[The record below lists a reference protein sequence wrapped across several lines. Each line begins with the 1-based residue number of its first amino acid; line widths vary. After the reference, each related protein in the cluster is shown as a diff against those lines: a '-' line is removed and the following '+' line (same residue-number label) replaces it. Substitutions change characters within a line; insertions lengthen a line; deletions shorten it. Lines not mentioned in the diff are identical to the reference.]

1 MNLKEL
7 LKKALK
13 EAGLNEE
20 LANHITITSEEQI
33 EGIVSNLKP
42 KERGIDFA
50 KIIGS
55 KEFSDFV
62 SSKGYDEVLKLSK
75 ALQSGT
81 DKKVTQGIKTHL
93 SKLTPDGDEEPNP
106 SELKN
111 PNDPNVKFLELLS
124 NLSEKVDGLSKER
137 QRDSKLEDARKL
149 IGKSQLP
156 KKLQEKWLTS
166 RIDLDKDIPEQIKEL
181 EGEYEETYG
190 EAIKGTSKGLPIG
203 GKVDTEVSDEE
214 AEKIVNEM

>member
-33 EGIVSNLKP
+33 EGVVNSLKP
-42 KERGIDFA
+42 TEQGIDFA
-50 KIIGS
+50 KVIGS

-93 SKLTPDGDEEPNP
+93 SKLTPDGDGEPKP
-106 SELKN
+106 VELN
-111 PNDPNVKFLELLS
+111 PNDPNAKFLELLNS
-124 NLSEKVDGLSKER
+124 LSEKVDGLSKDR
-137 QRDSKLEDARKL
+137 QRDSKMEDAKKL

-190 EAIKGTSKGLPIG
+190 EAIKGTSKGLPRG
-203 GKVDTEVSDEE
+203 GRVDAEVSDEE